1 MAGPNPKF
9 DTVLVVTDEDLRLL
23 KSVDGTTQKTVDGNT
38 YTLTSNTAEVKRAPN
53 GLYVS
58 SLDKQTL
65 REGGAVNYSGHDVS
79 VMHED
84 YAGTPK
90 PREEIAER
98 MFETFKEVDGPAKNV
113 AQETLHL
120 LGYEVEKDVSYRLV
134 DKRNA

>member
-1 MAGPNPKF
+1 
-9 DTVLVVTDEDLRLL
+9 
-23 KSVDGTTQKTVDGNT
+23 
-38 YTLTSNTAEVKRAPN
+38 
-53 GLYVS
+53 
-58 SLDKQTL
+58 
-65 REGGAVNYSGHDVS
+65 VS

-98 MFETFKEVDGPAKNV
+98 MFETFKEVDGRAKNV

-134 DKRNA
+134 DKQNA